1 LRCRAVACPEPSTR
15 RARTSAARRR
25 NNQRIRLDAGLPST
39 GLVRRGRRFHPA
51 FLRRS
56 QGSEAAPSGAG
67 TPVEASGTR
76 TFQSVAPKVFHTS
89 PVGVISP
96 SRPACTHA
104 SVTPH
109 AFRPALRARGFFC
122 PCATNRRETASPSK
136 SGARSLQR
144 PSLSDNATVDSS
156 GLQDFEIGSFGA
168 LEPLCGTLLLTSL
181 RQFSGENFERRVAAV
196 PAPAPVEVPVG
207 VERPLP
213 KSPSRCKSHSIWARA
228 RLV

>member
-1 LRCRAVACPEPSTR
+1 VRERPWKRPAPGRSKASPRRFSTPLPWASSRLHGRHVRTRALPRTPSAPR
-15 RARTSAARRR
+15 SC
-25 NNQRIRLDAGLPST
+25 AGL
-39 GLVRRGRRFHPA
+39 
-51 FLRRS
+51 
-56 QGSEAAPSGAG
+56 
-67 TPVEASGTR
+67 
-76 TFQSVAPKVFHTS
+76 
-89 PVGVISP
+89 
-96 SRPACTHA
+96 
-104 SVTPH
+104 
-109 AFRPALRARGFFC
+109 FC

-228 RLV
+228 RLVWRRPAAPSRTFGLQCSQHQLIRCA